1 MRPAGLS
8 ASTVVATVALAVLV
22 VIPSSAAEVAPMVEA
37 SRFTPASTH
46 IDHVVIIMM
55 ENHAFDNYFGT
66 YCPARSAYC
75 MSPVNG
81 EPAGLCV
88 PKNPSNPALGC
99 VKPYYLGISG
109 MYTHDLA
116 HTWNST
122 HEAIN
127 GGAMN
132 GFYQAE
138 ASGNLPFG
146 HFGGGAIPI
155 YWDLA
160 EEYGLGDYFFSSV
173 ASYSLPNHWYLVA
186 DKPPA
191 NGVNL
196 STPTNGHQTA
206 AYKHTY
212 LNQANNTRTV
222 EDLLN
227 ASPSVTWKYYDWA
240 LPTYGHSIAG
250 GWGEIGAYNYWNP
263 LAADH
268 LSYTS
273 SFDQHFVNRTD
284 FFSDAANGT
293 LPDISWVIP
302 ADTFSDHPQ
311 LGNISAGESFVA
323 NLVDAVEESPD
334 WSSTAIFLTWDEYGG
349 WYDGVAPPTVSSLGL
364 GLRVPLLVISPYT
377 PLGTVVGSLGDF
389 QSLLH
394 FVEWRFKLGCLGAVD
409 CQAPLPFGYF
419 NFNQTARAPI
429 IFPTN
434 YTEAGYPMPL
444 QTNYS
449 MPFPCPTVCTITP
462 GSWVTPTQ
470 ETIIPGVDYS

>member
-1 MRPAGLS
+1 MTGVLALG
-8 ASTVVATVALAVLV
+8 VALLV
-22 VIPSSAAEVAPMVEA
+22 TASVANATSVPGGFA

-46 IDHVVIIMM
+46 IDHVVILMM

-66 YCPARSAYC
+66 YCPTTGAYC
-75 MSPVNG
+75 SSAVTG

-88 PKNPSNPALGC
+88 PKDPTNASRGC
-99 VKPYYLGISG
+99 VKPYYLGVSG
-109 MYTHDLA
+109 FYTHDLA

-122 HEAIN
+122 HSSIN

-132 GFYQAE
+132 GFYAAE
-138 ASGNLPFG
+138 NSGNLPFG
-146 HFGGGAIPI
+146 TFGGHALPI
-155 YWDLA
+155 DWDIA

-186 DKPPA
+186 SKAPA
-191 NGVNL
+191 NSVNL
-196 STPTNGHQTA
+196 STPTNGHQSS

-227 ASPSVTWKYYDWA
+227 ATPSVSWKYYDWS
-240 LPTYGHSIAG
+240 LPTYHKSIAG

-263 LAADH
+263 LAASAQ
-268 LSYTS
+268 SYTS
-273 SFDQHFVNRTD
+273 TFDSHFVNRTG
-284 FFSDAANGT
+284 FFGDAANGT

-302 ADTFSDHPQ
+302 GATFSDHPQ
-311 LGNISAGESFVA
+311 LGNMSAGQSFIA
-323 NLVDAVEESPD
+323 NVVDAVEESPD
-334 WSSTAIFLTWDEYGG
+334 WSSTAIFITWDEYGG
-349 WYDGVAPPTVSSLGL
+349 WYDGVAPPTVSSVGL
-364 GLRVPLLVISPYT
+364 GLRVPLLVISPYV
-377 PLGTVVGSLGDF
+377 PLGKVVSSLGDF

-394 FVEWRFKLGCLGAVD
+394 FVEWRFKLGCLGAAD

-434 YTEAGYPMPL
+434 YTNASYPMSL

-462 GSWVTPTQ
+462 GAWVNPEDQ
-470 ETIIPGVDYS
+470 PLIPGVDYS